1 MKIGMYE
8 AFRRSAQP
16 LGVPAIPESPHLHR
30 EKSFRGIHVPQH
42 FQPHAHHARPDRFD
56 LPRRACERS
65 MMRLS
70 TNGPRSVMRTIV
82 DLLLLRFVTR
92 TMVSN
97 GNVRCA
103 AVSLFIS

>member
-8 AFRRSAQP
+8 AFRRSRSLSA
-16 LGVPAIPESPHLHR
+16 
-30 EKSFRGIHVPQH
+30 F
-42 FQPHAHHARPDRFD
+42 
-56 LPRRACERS
+56 PRSRKAPTCTVKNPSVGSTFPSTSSRTRTTPGPIDSISRAAACERS